1 MANKRFT
8 LAKSKRLT
16 GRKNMET
23 LFRIGEAFFVHP
35 YRIVVLKAKDQK
47 VAFAVSKR
55 IFKHAV
61 DRNRVK
67 RLSREAYRLQQQALQ
82 IESTMHIMFQYVAK
96 QILTYEEVYK
106 GMGKVINKL
115 NQQFGNTHEQA

>member
-1 MANKRFT
+1 MATKRFT

-35 YRIVVLKAKDQK
+35 YRVVLLPGQSHK

-67 RLSREAYRLQQQALQ
+67 RLTREAYRLQQEHCAHLPPL
-82 IESTMHIMFQYVAK
+82 HIMFQYVAK
-96 QILTYEEVYK
+96 QILSYDEVYR
-106 GMGKVINKL
+106 GMEKVINKL
-115 NQQFGNTHEQA
+115 NERYKLTNNE